1 MPDIISLLII
11 ATPVAGLAWY
21 AWTLTGA
28 YQRSRKAALLE
39 KLRSSKRYRGIT
51 IRNGNCPAVR
61 RYTGSFYYFEDAP
74 ELPVKGCKKLRC
86 TCIYAGLNNRRHK
99 ERRTEKD
106 LRSSVRLEEDN
117 SNRRQKNDRRK
128 SNKVKWQDPGN

>member
-1 MPDIISLLII
+1 MPDIVSLLII

-99 ERRTEKD
+99 ERRSEKD

-117 SNRRQKNDRRK
+117 SDRRQKNERRK
-128 SNKVKWQDPGN
+128 ISNVKWQDPGN